1 MKKVLYAF
9 LAVALAFAA
18 SSCSYE
24 KDLDIDTNGDQG
36 LDFVHFA
43 EASES
48 WSIEETDESF
58 IYNIPVGR
66 TLPQSQAATYNVSL
80 GPGTTGVEGKDFVL
94 VTKSITI
101 PAGEQLANV
110 QVEIPYETTGVVF
123 KIELVL
129 DIAENLVNPSYGT
142 SHMIAVSTD
151 KFPYDWDWLTGNWSA
166 SDYFYYYDME
176 LGPYTVTIEKV
187 DETTCKISGFGQ
199 GNFAPWELTGTVDF
213 QKKTITVPGYIK
225 GGYDED
231 VASDLYFVA
240 VDAATDYDYD
250 HDQIDKPLVV
260 KFSPEELN
268 FGPWDAYI
276 AEGDYATYTYVG
288 GVMTTLSK

>member
-24 KDLDIDTNGDQG
+24 KDLDIDTNGGNG

-43 EASES
+43 TASES
-48 WSIEETDESF
+48 WSVEEADESF
-58 IYNIPVGR
+58 LYNIPVGR

-101 PAGEQLANV
+101 PAGEQIGYA

-142 SHMIAVSTD
+142 SHIINVSTD
-151 KFPYDWDWLTGNWSA
+151 KFPYSWDWLEGNWSA
-166 SDYFYYYDME
+166 SDYFYYYDLE
-176 LGPYTVTIEKV
+176 LGPYTVSIEKV
-187 DETTCKISGFGQ
+187 DETTCKISGVGQ
-199 GNFAPWELTGTVDF
+199 TNFAPWDLVGTVDF
-213 QKKTITVPGYIK
+213 DKKTITIPGYIK

-231 VASDLYFVA
+231 VASDLYWIA
-240 VDAATDYDYD
+240 VDPDAGYDRYEDLAT
-250 HDQIDKPLVV
+250 PLVI
-260 KFSPEELN
+260 KFSPETLSL
-268 FGPWDAYI
+268 GPWDAYI
-276 AEGDYATYTYVG
+276 VDGQYKGYTYVG
-288 GVMTTLSK
+288 GLATTLSK